1 MRTHGSPTFTIIL
14 FNHSSTFYL
23 LSHAHKTTSI
33 KAAGMHS
40 NIFCEFL
47 KPGEPGEEV
56 EKNTRVMGGNNLSKS
71 FHLFPG
77 LQYIPNGAFYRQNI
91 RHGFKKVAEAC
102 K

>member
-1 MRTHGSPTFTIIL
+1 MGTSLPVNSAMWCVMMRRKLCELTAARLLLL
-14 FNHSSTFYL
+14 FSSTIAVPFYL

-77 LQYIPNGAFYRQNI
+77 LQYT
-91 RHGFKKVAEAC
+91 
-102 K
+102 

>member
-14 FNHSSTFYL
+14 LFNHIAVPFYL

-47 KPGEPGEEV
+47 KPGEPGE

-91 RHGFKKVAEAC
+91 RRGFKKVAEAC